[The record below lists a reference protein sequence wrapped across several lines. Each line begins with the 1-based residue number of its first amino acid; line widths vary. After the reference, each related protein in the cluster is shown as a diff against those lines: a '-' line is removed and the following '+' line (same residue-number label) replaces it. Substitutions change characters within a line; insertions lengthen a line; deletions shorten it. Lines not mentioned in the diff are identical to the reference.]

1 MVYLTYT
8 LLITGTSVYGVAWG
22 PDSDQ
27 VLFTNG
33 RQLVIKSL
41 QPNAKPTMVRHT
53 YQYFLKKSY
62 NLYCWNIVRKKTV
75 SDTIKYQKQPYIPC
89 ICALSAPLFQKSW
102 EKRPSSGI

>member
-1 MVYLTYT
+1 
-8 LLITGTSVYGVAWG
+8 VYGVAWG

-33 RQLVIKSL
+33 KQLVIKSL
-41 QPNAKPTMVRHT
+41 QPNAKPTMVRHA
-53 YQYFLKKSY
+53 YVLKKSY

-75 SDTIKYQKQPYIPC
+75 SDTIKYHKWPYIPC
-89 ICALSAPLFQKSW
+89 ICALSAPLFRKSR

>member
-75 SDTIKYQKQPYIPC
+75 SDTIKYQKQPYISC

>member
-75 SDTIKYQKQPYIPC
+75 SDTIKYQKQPYIPR